1 MRQKESLKK
10 NYLYQSAYQVL
21 TVILPML
28 TSPYVSRVLGAE
40 GIGIYSYTFS
50 IVTYFVLFAKLGLHN
65 YGNRCIATVR
75 DDPQKLNQTFSD
87 LYALHVLICL
97 TAMALYAG
105 YVHFFGGEYRTVFL
119 IQGLYLIGQLMDIN
133 WFYFGLE
140 KFRLTVTRNM
150 AFKILTVV
158 CVFLFVRTKEDVG
171 TYVLILA
178 AGSAVSESVVWLFL
192 RGYVKPV
199 KPKVS
204 NFRRHIGPML
214 VFFIPSV
221 AVSLYK
227 VMDKIML
234 GAMTDTAQV
243 GYYENS
249 EKIINISL
257 GFVTALGTVMMPRM
271 THLLASGHE
280 GEGKQLFQKSSGF
293 ILIFSY
299 AMAFGIAGVS
309 GVFPAVFWGKEFTPC
324 GILLAGLAVSL
335 PFTAFA
341 NVIRTQYLIPRHR
354 DRAFIGSVCAG
365 AAVNFVMNLLCIPR
379 WQAFGAVVGTVAAEA
394 AVCLIQIFAVRK
406 EEKMGRYL
414 LASLPFLLFG
424 AGMGTLVYLIGLW
437 RGPKVTT
444 LIIQVAVGGFLY
456 LLPTWIYFYRRQ
468 PEMLET
474 LRQKTVGRLRKKS

>member
-1 MRQKESLKK
+1 M
-10 NYLYQSAYQVL
+10 
-21 TVILPML
+21 
-28 TSPYVSRVLGAE
+28 
-40 GIGIYSYTFS
+40 
-50 IVTYFVLFAKLGLHN
+50 
-65 YGNRCIATVR
+65 
-75 DDPQKLNQTFSD
+75 
-87 LYALHVLICL
+87 
-97 TAMALYAG
+97 
-105 YVHFFGGEYRTVFL
+105 
-119 IQGLYLIGQLMDIN
+119 
-133 WFYFGLE
+133 
-140 KFRLTVTRNM
+140 
-150 AFKILTVV
+150 
-158 CVFLFVRTKEDVG
+158 
-171 TYVLILA
+171 
-178 AGSAVSESVVWLFL
+178 
-192 RGYVKPV
+192 
-199 KPKVS
+199 
-204 NFRRHIGPML
+204 
-214 VFFIPSV
+214 
-221 AVSLYK
+221 
-227 VMDKIML
+227 
-234 GAMTDTAQV
+234 
-243 GYYENS
+243 
-249 EKIINISL
+249 
-257 GFVTALGTVMMPRM
+257 TALGTVMMPRM

-309 GVFPAVFWGKEFTPC
+309 GVFPAVFWGEEFTPC

-379 WQAFGAVVGTVAAEA
+379 WQAFGAVMGTVAAET

-424 AGMGTLVYLIGLW
+424 TGMGMLVYLIGLW

-444 LIIQVAVGGFLY
+444 LIVQVAAGGILY

-468 PEMLET
+468 PEILET